1 MMGGLVGIVLAL
13 VIIICLELL
22 NNKVRSVED
31 IKERTGCPVIGE
43 VASFNG
49 SKNKDR
55 SSDMDRSNLLL
66 TSGSVP
72 FYITE
77 SYKALR
83 TNFAFTVSASE
94 QKNVV
99 MTSANPNEG
108 KSTTASN
115 LAISLAQMGHKVLLI
130 DADLCKPV
138 LHRIFQIDNSGGLST
153 MLCGMH
159 ELKEVLHEAVVE
171 NLDVLPAD
179 VIPPNP
185 AELLGSKKM
194 REFLDQVNDTY
205 AYVILDAPPINTVSD
220 AITINGEIAGLLL
233 VARFDRTKYDDIN
246 RAVKAV
252 EFANLNILG
261 FVLNDIAVKH
271 SSGYYKSYYKNYYYK
286 EYSHD
291 EEGKMEENGAR
302 GGQKQRDK
310 GVKHEVEFP

>member
-13 VIIICLELL
+13 VIIVCLELL

-31 IKERTGCPVIGE
+31 IEERTGCLVIGE

-66 TSGSVP
+66 TSGSVS

-83 TNFAFTVSASE
+83 TNFTFTVSASE

-130 DADLCKPV
+130 DADLRKPV
-138 LHRIFQIDNSGGLST
+138 LHRIFQIDNSGDLST

-171 NLDVLPAD
+171 NLDVLPAG

-302 GGQKQRDK
+302 GG
-310 GVKHEVEFP
+310 VKTAR